1 MVAVINNFGGF
12 YSTWVYVNEAKKQ
25 GATIELPCVVN
36 SNVETKIVG
45 KDIFLGFAH
54 VASLEKNTVDILLH
68 ERSVQKFN
76 SFDDFIDRTCLSK
89 EQLSILIKVGALRAF
104 ETGKKELLWKI
115 HYTKES
121 ATKASNEELFKLN
134 RKKIELP
141 HLEHSVMED
150 AYVEMD
156 LLGFFVTV
164 SSFDALKTKY
174 RGDVLSNELSN
185 YSGKK
190 VKMLGQLVTIKPVRT
205 VNGDYMNFGTFVDV
219 NGDFFDTVHFA
230 PSLKAYPFNGKMA
243 KMPYQPDPRF
253 S

>member
-1 MVAVINNFGGF
+1 
-12 YSTWVYVNEAKKQ
+12 
-25 GATIELPCVVN
+25 
-36 SNVETKIVG
+36 
-45 KDIFLGFAH
+45 
-54 VASLEKNTVDILLH
+54 
-68 ERSVQKFN
+68 
-76 SFDDFIDRTCLSK
+76 
-89 EQLSILIKVGALRAF
+89 VGALRAF

-121 ATKASNEELFKLN
+121 ATKASNEELFKLK

-150 AYVEMD
+150 AYDEMD

-230 PSLKAYPFNGKMA
+230 PSLKAYPFNGKGVYLLSGKVVQEFGYPSVEIEKMA